1 MSVPKTKATNMHV
14 RIVAFVLLSCMLQP
28 QWCSSTSAK
37 WPDGNARGGSSA
49 MVDSLRRS
57 CRACLR
63 SNHVGL
69 SMRLRGGEEVRM
81 EQVQAGS
88 QGGNSLAKSRLEKMS
103 EQILSRESK
112 YQSDCSVASRDN
124 IDRTRDI
131 VGKHYHDH
139 SHANAHQVQDKIDHQ
154 PDYNDLHQ
162 MSWCSRSSDASQ
174 NEMGLTS
181 NPEQKVGMET
191 LRLERGVSFEEEE
204 VELKQTPA
212 EEQAVLQQPTHVR
225 RPTWSPPR
233 YSCCWRRCAGS
244 AAAASMACYG
254 LWRGMS
260 GTALSR
266 CFLLQR
272 AGPSPPHLLSLR

>member
-1 MSVPKTKATNMHV
+1 
-14 RIVAFVLLSCMLQP
+14 
-28 QWCSSTSAK
+28 
-37 WPDGNARGGSSA
+37 
-49 MVDSLRRS
+49 
-57 CRACLR
+57 
-63 SNHVGL
+63 
-69 SMRLRGGEEVRM
+69 M

-212 EEQAVLQQPTHVR
+212 EEQAVLQQPTHVCGVCGCGIDGMLWVMAGNER
-225 RPTWSPPR
+225 HCSFK
-233 YSCCWRRCAGS
+233 CAGIS
-244 AAAASMACYG
+244 AMHAIRQVEYVDGRLDGDS
-254 LWRGMS
+254 
-260 GTALSR
+260 
-266 CFLLQR
+266 
-272 AGPSPPHLLSLR
+272 PSVLFRSLDIEE